1 MLSKVAV
8 VTPVVPPGKV
18 VELSL
23 IISPTAIPWSAD
35 VVRVTVV
42 VPLKVK
48 VAPVISV
55 ARCVMSNS

>member
-1 MLSKVAV
+1 M

-55 ARCVMSNS
+55 ARGVMSNS